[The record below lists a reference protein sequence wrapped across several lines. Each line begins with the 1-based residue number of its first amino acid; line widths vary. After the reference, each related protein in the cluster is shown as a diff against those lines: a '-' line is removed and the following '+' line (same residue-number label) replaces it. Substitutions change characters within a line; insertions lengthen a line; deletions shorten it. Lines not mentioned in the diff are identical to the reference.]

1 MLFRL
6 RHLNTGR
13 LVVQQEIEY
22 NGNTIRTIGLSEHYP
37 EVSKM
42 YINKAGKQ
50 TVHMPLTQEQ
60 TEAIKKMESNSI
72 FRLVSTG
79 VDTDNRIRSGTS
91 VQIQHF
97 DTKSFLIMD
106 TTKYTEIKE
115 EENSSDSIKTA
126 NVDQTVHF
134 TEAQDQSRESD
145 LPSQTRA
152 VPGKIEQQAKT
163 LTAS

>member
-1 MLFRL
+1 MTAYQGGMLFRL

-91 VQIQHF
+91 VQI
-97 DTKSFLIMD
+97 
-106 TTKYTEIKE
+106 
-115 EENSSDSIKTA
+115 
-126 NVDQTVHF
+126 
-134 TEAQDQSRESD
+134 
-145 LPSQTRA
+145 
-152 VPGKIEQQAKT
+152 
-163 LTAS
+163 